1 MNLTLD
7 ISKNPNEIFEND
19 AVIINLNTE
28 EITWKP
34 SMFNPKYR
42 NNIMFHLK
50 LRNAKK

>member
-7 ISKNPNEIFEND
+7 ISNNPNEIFEND

-28 EITWKP
+28 QITWK
-34 SMFNPKYR
+34 SGMFNPKYR

-50 LRNAKK
+50 ERNGK